1 MVSPLLFGV
10 IASSPLVAGALVGA
24 YVDVPDELNATTL
37 AFASGA
43 LVTAL
48 AYDLFEHSVR
58 ETDLP
63 TAGAGLLAGAVV
75 FTGVDYLIDRR
86 YGEDSSGFGLL
97 ASVTLDGV
105 PENTALGVVLI
116 GTSSPLALLAAI
128 FASNFPEALGG
139 AKSLVYEQDRS
150 RRYAVGVWTA
160 AAVLLAACVVA
171 GNRLFDGLGPQALSL
186 VRSFAGGA
194 VVASLATEVMPEA
207 YEEGGTYVGVATAAG
222 FLLTFALN

>member
-1 MVSPLLFGV
+1 MVSALAFGV
-10 IASSPLVAGALVGA
+10 AASSSLVVGALLGA
-24 YVDVPDELNATTL
+24 YWEPPEEWTATAL

-48 AYDLFEHSVR
+48 AYDLFEHSVNAAN
-58 ETDLP
+58 LP

-75 FTGVDYLIDRR
+75 FTGVDYLIDSR
-86 YGEDSSGFGLL
+86 YGEDSAGFGLL

-116 GTSSPLALLAAI
+116 GSSSPFALLAAI

-139 AKSLVYEQDRS
+139 ARSLVSDQNRS
-150 RRYAVGVWTA
+150 KLYAVGVWTA
-160 AAVLLAACVVA
+160 AAALLAASVVV
-171 GNRLFDGLGPQALSL
+171 GNRAFDTLGKESLAL

-194 VVASLATEVMPEA
+194 VVASLATEIMPEA
-207 YEEGGTYVGVATAAG
+207 YDEGGVYVGVATAAG
-222 FLLTFALN
+222 FLLTFALK

>member
-1 MVSPLLFGV
+1 MVGPLVFGV
-10 IASSPLVAGALVGA
+10 VASTPLVVGALVGA
-24 YVDVPDELNATTL
+24 YLDVPDELNATTL

-58 ETDLP
+58 EADVP

-75 FTGVDYLIDRR
+75 FTGVDYLIDSR

-128 FASNFPEALGG
+128 FASNFPEALGS
-139 AKSLVYEQDRS
+139 AKSLVHDQNRS
-150 RRYAVGVWTA
+150 KRYAVGVWTA
-160 AAVLLAACVVA
+160 AAVLLAASVVA
-171 GNRLFDGLGPQALSL
+171 GNSLFDGLGPQALSL

-222 FLLTFALN
+222 FLLTFVLN